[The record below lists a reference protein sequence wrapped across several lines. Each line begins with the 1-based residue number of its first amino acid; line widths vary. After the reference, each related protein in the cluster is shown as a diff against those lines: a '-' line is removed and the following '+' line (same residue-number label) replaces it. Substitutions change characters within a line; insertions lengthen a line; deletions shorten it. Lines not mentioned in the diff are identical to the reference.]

1 MKKTKGRYDVILIR
15 PNLLSPYKAKFPPF
29 AYLFLAS
36 NLAEKGYKVT
46 SSPPIRRTGPFASAI
61 VKIFDA
67 QIEKS
72 LSWLNC

>member
-36 NLAEKGYKVT
+36 NLAEKGYKV
-46 SSPPIRRTGPFASAI
+46 
-61 VKIFDA
+61 KIFDA